1 MTSTVGSDPCHLYP
15 RSYSETTF
23 QDLCAAAFAAM
34 AELMPGND
42 LPRVPGWD
50 GATAYAELLD
60 RYGHLPR
67 SGAADPC
74 ALVREMS
81 TDLLSG
87 TTVWRSAD
95 LQYNI
100 GSAVNA
106 VASAM
111 YALGLDL
118 NVFLISDGQAG
129 NAMMAERAVGAILAE
144 LAGIRPEHAGGVFTF
159 GGTGTILYAIK
170 AGIRKCAPDSVVSG
184 LPADIAVMVTE
195 DAHFSHEAAADWLG
209 LGTDQLIVAPA
220 GPGRAS
226 DVAAAES
233 LLRSR
238 IEAGSRIAAI
248 VINGGTTY
256 DHTIDDIA
264 AFVQLRDRL
273 VEDYDL
279 GYRPHLHVDSVIGWA
294 WLFMVDRD
302 PILPDLAVTD
312 AARKSIRLQSDR
324 IAQIRLA
331 DSWGVDF
338 HKGVGGCPVDCSYV
352 QFNDRRDL
360 ARLRKG
366 GARTTG
372 LHQLADEFS
381 SLSPVDYTL
390 ETSRSGG
397 KALAA
402 LAALHSLGS
411 TGYRTLLARLVDVSC
426 GFRALLATA
435 ADVDVLNADSLG
447 FCTMLRLRP
456 PCDLSAA
463 GTDHYQ
469 RDFFAWD
476 NNNRMNRNGG
486 GVVYSYSGSY
496 RRRDGS
502 AGPALKFYPT
512 SPHTTDEQTRD
523 AFHLLLRRKAEFDRA
538 AP

>member
-1 MTSTVGSDPCHLYP
+1 MTSTVGSDPCDLYP
-15 RSYSETTF
+15 RSYSDTMF

-34 AELMPGND
+34 AELMPGHD

-67 SGAADPC
+67 SGATDPR
-74 ALVREMS
+74 ALVRAMS
-81 TDLLSG
+81 TDLMSG

-106 VASAM
+106 VAAAM

-144 LAGIRPEHAGGVFTF
+144 LAGVSPARAGGVFTF

-170 AGIRKCAPDSVVSG
+170 AGIRKCAPESVVSG
-184 LPADIAVMVTE
+184 LPADIAIMVTE

-209 LGTDQLIVAPA
+209 LGTDRLIVAPA
-220 GPGRAS
+220 GPNRAT
-226 DVAAAES
+226 DVSAAES

-248 VINGGTTY
+248 VVNGGTTY

-264 AFVQLRDRL
+264 AFARLRDRL

-279 GYRPHLHVDSVIGWA
+279 RYRPHLHVDSVIGWA
-294 WLFMVDRD
+294 WLFMADV
-302 PILPDLAVTD
+302 PELPDLPVSD
-312 AARKSIRLQSDR
+312 GARRSIRLQADR
-324 IAQIRLA
+324 IAEVRLA

-352 QFNDRRDL
+352 QFNDRCDL
-360 ARLRKG
+360 VRLRKG
-366 GARTTG
+366 GARTTS
-372 LHQLADEFS
+372 LHQLADKFS

-402 LAALHSLGS
+402 LAALHSLGH
-411 TGYRTLLARLVDVSC
+411 TGYRSLLARLVDVSC
-426 GFRALLATA
+426 GFRTLLATTA
-435 ADVDVLNADSLG
+435 AVEVLNADSLG

-456 PCDLSAA
+456 PVRLGAA
-463 GTDHYQ
+463 ETDRYQ

-476 NNNRMNRNGG
+476 NDDRMNRNGG

-496 RRRDGS
+496 RRRDGG

-512 SPHTTDEQTRD
+512 SPHTTDEQMRD
-523 AFHLLLRRKAEFDRA
+523 AFHLLMRRKAEFDRMR
-538 AP
+538 P